1 MYYLR
6 SRPAADPIKFTVD
19 VESLLKTAGH
29 IEIEHKEKKPE
40 ETLKMTTLENMNIE
54 SYDIPTKRTKPNENE
69 EPAPKVCPLRR
80 KDAPIDE
87 ECMACGS

>member
-19 VESLLKTAGH
+19 VELLLKSAG
-29 IEIEHKEKKPE
+29 EIIKKEE
-40 ETLKMTTLENMNIE
+40 EGGIRE
-54 SYDIPTKRTKPNENE
+54 RTNSMNENE
-69 EPAPKVCPLRR
+69 EWSEKAKKKVKVNEEMEMPVKVCPMRR
-80 KDAPIDE
+80 KGAPEEE

>member
-29 IEIEHKEKKPE
+29 IEIEHKKEQP
-40 ETLKMTTLENMNIE
+40 LMRVTTLENLEDVPSKKM
-54 SYDIPTKRTKPNENE
+54 RTNDGEAK
-69 EPAPKVCPLRR
+69 ACPMRK
-80 KDAPIDE
+80 KDAPADE